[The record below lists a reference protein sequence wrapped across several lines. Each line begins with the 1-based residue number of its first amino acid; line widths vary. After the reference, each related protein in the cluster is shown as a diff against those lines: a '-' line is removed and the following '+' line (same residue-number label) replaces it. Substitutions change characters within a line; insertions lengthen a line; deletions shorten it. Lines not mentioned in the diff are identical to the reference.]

1 MNQFKQLIKHKIK
14 EYTSNPHARKKLFEK
29 FDITVDPKDL
39 IPQKPPSNKPH
50 LAKLG
55 KQE

>member
-29 FDITVDPKDL
+29 FDITVDLKDL
-39 IPQKPPSNKPH
+39 IPIKPLSNKPH

>member
-39 IPQKPPSNKPH
+39 IPQKPPSNKTH